1 MHFERGESRG
11 LPIYSTL
18 RGTSQ
23 LERYHRWLRAC
34 ISGSRVCPELFAE
47 ELLAHFNFRWN
58 VRCGIRSRGD
68 VDQGTYARHVLQ
80 AVYDRS
86 RDRALG
92 DLIPGLY
99 SAMTV
104 DDAAAK
110 GIDLPAIGFHM
121 PGTSVKMDAA
131 ADMID
136 DT

>member
-1 MHFERGESRG
+1 MIACASSH
-11 LPIYSTL
+11 L

-23 LERYHRWLRAC
+23 LECYNRWLRAC
-34 ISGSRVCPELFAE
+34 ISGTRVCPELFA